1 MSALR
6 LFPWVAAAGA
16 VVLACNCAIAQPS
29 AASMANPTARELTRA
44 DLEPWLDGFFPY
56 ALRQADIAG
65 AVIAVVKDGEVLLQ
79 KGYGYADVAKRAPM
93 DPERTILRVGS
104 ISKLFTWTA
113 VMQLVE
119 QGKLDLDRDVNG
131 YLDFDVPAAF
141 GKPITLRH
149 LMTHTAGFE
158 ERNKQYRIASS
169 AQRSP
174 LGAYLHAVPVP
185 ERIYAPGEVPA
196 YSNYGTMLG
205 GYIVERVAGEPFM
218 DYIERHILAPL
229 AMERSTF
236 RRQLS
241 ERLRTDL
248 ATNYRRASGEPLPPY
263 DEVPEGA
270 PNGDLTSTAADMSR
284 FMLAHLQQGR
294 HAGHSLLQPD
304 TLQAMHAYAF
314 VPLPDA
320 QPIALGFFRADYNGH
335 RIIGH
340 SGDKSGFHADLQL
353 LPDAGVGYFI
363 AVNSDGAGGVI
374 GAAYKLRASFFPQ
387 FMHRYFPASVSAP
400 VPQQST
406 TGTAIEHAQ
415 MAAGEYEMSRRP
427 TGDFMKALYLIGR
440 ATIEANED
448 GTIETPAFLSF
459 QNGRQQ
465 RWQEVAPFVWR
476 EIGGRTQLNMQVVSG
491 RVQAWLPDNVSGVVL
506 ERVPLLWSRALN
518 VPLLCTSIA
527 VLVITTLLWPVTAM
541 LRRWHG
547 GKLVLAGRDALAN
560 RLTQFAAALAVVYA
574 IAWLALVASAASAAV
589 PFNAG
594 FDPWIRL
601 VQGIG
606 LLCVAGSLVAVWN
619 AWLTWRPSRR
629 GAWAKVWSLVLAFA
643 LVDLTWFSFAF
654 GLLSVHLNY

>member
-248 ATNYRRASGEPLPPY
+248 ATNYRRASGE
-263 DEVPEGA
+263 
-270 PNGDLTSTAADMSR
+270 R
-284 FMLAHLQQGR
+284 FRPTMKCRKGR
-294 HAGHSLLQPD
+294 Q
-304 TLQAMHAYAF
+304 
-314 VPLPDA
+314 
-320 QPIALGFFRADYNGH
+320 
-335 RIIGH
+335 
-340 SGDKSGFHADLQL
+340 
-353 LPDAGVGYFI
+353 
-363 AVNSDGAGGVI
+363 
-374 GAAYKLRASFFPQ
+374 
-387 FMHRYFPASVSAP
+387 
-400 VPQQST
+400 
-406 TGTAIEHAQ
+406 TAI
-415 MAAGEYEMSRRP
+415 
-427 TGDFMKALYLIGR
+427 
-440 ATIEANED
+440 
-448 GTIETPAFLSF
+448 
-459 QNGRQQ
+459 
-465 RWQEVAPFVWR
+465 
-476 EIGGRTQLNMQVVSG
+476 
-491 RVQAWLPDNVSGVVL
+491 
-506 ERVPLLWSRALN
+506 
-518 VPLLCTSIA
+518 
-527 VLVITTLLWPVTAM
+527 
-541 LRRWHG
+541 
-547 GKLVLAGRDALAN
+547 
-560 RLTQFAAALAVVYA
+560 
-574 IAWLALVASAASAAV
+574 
-589 PFNAG
+589 
-594 FDPWIRL
+594 
-601 VQGIG
+601 
-606 LLCVAGSLVAVWN
+606 
-619 AWLTWRPSRR
+619 
-629 GAWAKVWSLVLAFA
+629 
-643 LVDLTWFSFAF
+643 
-654 GLLSVHLNY
+654 